1 MTENLPKGLITTT
14 GEISS
19 EIHGLDPVDIE
30 QIAQLW
36 KGMIECLTMDVNT
49 LTFIVMISVFSANN
63 SLLQNGTGRR
73 LENFFWRI
81 WSSSRVCN
89 SISAST
95 LGALFTKISDD
106 SPAGIFLLQSGDAKL
121 KVKTDP

>member
-36 KGMIECLTMDVNT
+36 KGMIECLTMDGFLT
-49 LTFIVMISVFSANN
+49 MLTFIVMISVFSENN
-63 SLLQNGTGRR
+63 SLLQTD
-73 LENFFWRI
+73 FA
-81 WSSSRVCN
+81 V
-89 SISAST
+89 
-95 LGALFTKISDD
+95 
-106 SPAGIFLLQSGDAKL
+106 LQFADA
-121 KVKTDP
+121 DRA